1 ETAALDGDIRARVER
16 ATALLADL
24 GGLAEWDEGDGGFT
38 IRGFSCP
45 LAAASPSCPAVCRL
59 AAALLSDVV
68 GIPVQERCEPDDPPR
83 CRFEIPA
90 PAADRA

>member
-1 ETAALDGDIRARVER
+1 

-24 GGLAEWDEGDGGFT
+24 GGLAEWDEQDGAFT

-45 LAAASPSCPAVCRL
+45 LAAAPGCPAVCRL

-68 GIPVQERCEPDDPPR
+68 GFPVRQECEPGEPPR

-90 PAADRA
+90 AAADHA